1 VKVDGSKVRIALA
14 AAVIGV
20 LLGAYIGF
28 SASPST
34 TFMISGGIYPGAPSY
49 TIWREGNN
57 YFAKNGNGEIEFSG
71 TNATTVIQNAAGVAR
86 TLYLKKGTYQ
96 LTSTLTLPD
105 DITIIGESNHDD
117 SGAVLSLNSG
127 ATINVQNA
135 ERVHLENLV
144 IYGNN
149 VAVGITAG
157 NDTGRNGDFYFS
169 NVVIRN
175 CTYGLYVAT
184 TTGFYDSTF
193 IECNFVHCTKAGVY
207 LKELMNTFI
216 GCSFSRNKVGVE
228 FGQSTTGHWA
238 KFDNCVF
245 SGNDYDFNVTGTSG
259 NFLASHCWFENEG
272 YYSVGYGNGN
282 VFTYAGSKSVG
293 VKLMKF
299 DNCFFSSK
307 ANINLTWFDAFCI
320 NTLTFENCL
329 FQNWDDLSHFDVPS
343 ISGNDKYPNLINC
356 RRINTTGHS
365 FWVLTINSGTATIA
379 NNEWISHGLVETPT
393 TVTITARATTY
404 DGVTFVVACI
414 ARNSTHFQ
422 VGATWTNGTAIT
434 NDAIEIDWYAEY
446 KP

>member
-1 VKVDGSKVRIALA
+1 MVNVKLPKTVRLKTYVGTTLVLA
-14 AAVIGV
+14 V
-20 LLGAYIGF
+20 LLL
-28 SASPST
+28 ASVGYVLTSNGT
-34 TFMISGGIYPGAPSY
+34 TVTITPQSY
-49 TIWREGNN
+49 TETASYIIFKQGS
-57 YFAKNGNGEIEFSG
+57 YYYAINGSTGEIEFSG
-71 TNATTVIQNAAGVAR
+71 TNATQVIQNAVGTAR
-86 TLYLKKGTYQ
+86 TLYLKAGTYQ

-149 VAVGITAG
+149 AAVGITAG

-365 FWVLTINSGTATIA
+365 FWVLTINSGTFSS
-379 NNEWISHGLVETPT
+379 ISNGTYVAHGLVGTPDV
-393 TVTITARATTY
+393 VTITLTVQGYAWIGAT
-404 DGVTFVVACI
+404 
-414 ARNSTHFQ
+414 NSTHFQ
-422 VGATWTNGTAIT
+422 VYANVATISGS
-434 NDAIEIDWYAEY
+434 WYAEY